1 VEELGIVSVN
11 VARPAVLQRRP
22 GGDVISGIVKQ
33 PVEAPVV
40 GLTQLNLAG
49 DGQADTRLTP
59 HGGQVHGGP
68 DQAVYAFPAVYF
80 ERLGQ
85 LAGQPV
91 GPGFMGENLTVS
103 GVTENDVRIGDVWAW
118 GPARLQVTAPRGP
131 CFKLGIRMGKQAART
146 AIRAEGMVGWYLR
159 VLVPGQVPVGGPLTV
174 ADRHPAGV
182 TVAQVH
188 AALQRRDRVF
198 PELAALDV
206 MSVNLRGQ
214 LQRRGR
220 DLTGGVPEQD

>member
-1 VEELGIVSVN
+1 MDELGIVSVN
-11 VARPAVLQRRP
+11 VARPAVLLRRP
-22 GGDVISGIVKQ
+22 GGDVISGIDKR
-33 PVEAPVV
+33 PVRAKAL
-40 GLTQLNLAG
+40 GLTRLNLAG
-49 DGQADTRLTP
+49 DGQADTRSTRD
-59 HGGQVHGGP
+59 GGQVHGGP
-68 DQAVYAFPAVYF
+68 DQAVYAFPARHF
-80 ERLGQ
+80 GRLGQ

-91 GPGFMGENLTVS
+91 EPGFMGENLTVT
-103 GVTENDVRIGDVWAW
+103 GVTEHDVRIGDVWAW

-159 VLVPGQVPVGGPLTV
+159 VLVPGEVPVPGPLTV
-174 ADRHPAGV
+174 VDRHPAGV

-188 AALQRRDRVF
+188 AALQRHDRVF